1 MANAIPL
8 LEGTS
13 ASGGTLIIPASYGQT
28 LVNLIQRESAGLQLA
43 RVQRV
48 NTNKALFS
56 VYAGR
61 PTAAFVAEAAAK
73 PVTGA
78 EYTELAINVK
88 KMATIVMYTEEL
100 LDDAR
105 QDPSVLV
112 NADVSTA
119 FSYLIDAHI
128 LGYSAGSTITTSFDA
143 ALRSC
148 TTTVEWDQ
156 TKDFALA
163 VSAAMAK
170 VEAAGYNPNGAILNP
185 DARQVFRD
193 ARTTIGLP
201 TFTGDFNQDRIGGMY
216 GMNFS
221 YSNNL
226 PTLQGAAAASR
237 IVGIVGDFNQAIAAV
252 RQDLSM
258 SFSDQATVDVSGT
271 LHHLWQQNKRASRW
285 EMRMGFNI
293 HDVNNAF
300 CLILNAT

>member
-1 MANAIPL
+1 M
-8 LEGTS
+8 EGTS
-13 ASGGTLIIPASYGQT
+13 ASGGTLVIPASYGQT
-28 LVNLIQRESAGLQLA
+28 LVNMIQRESAALALA

-48 NTNKALFS
+48 NTTKALYS

-119 FSYLIDAHI
+119 FTYLIDAHI
-128 LGYSAGSTITTSFDA
+128 LGYSAGSQITTSFDA
-143 ALRSC
+143 ALRAS
-148 TTTVEWDQ
+148 TTTVEYDQ
-156 TKDFALA
+156 TKDLALA

-170 VEAAGYNPNGAILNP
+170 VEANGYQPTGAIFNP
-185 DARQVFRD
+185 DARQVLRD
-193 ARTTIGLP
+193 ARTTFGTPL
-201 TFTGDFNQDRIGGMY
+201 FTQAFGQDRPGMDIY
-216 GMNFS
+216 GLQWTF
-221 YSNNL
+221 SNNL
-226 PTLQGAAAASR
+226 PTLQGSAGAGR
-237 IVGIVGDFNQAIAAV
+237 VVGIVGDFNQGIAAI

-285 EMRMGFNI
+285 EMRMGFNT

-300 CLILNAT
+300 CLILNAS